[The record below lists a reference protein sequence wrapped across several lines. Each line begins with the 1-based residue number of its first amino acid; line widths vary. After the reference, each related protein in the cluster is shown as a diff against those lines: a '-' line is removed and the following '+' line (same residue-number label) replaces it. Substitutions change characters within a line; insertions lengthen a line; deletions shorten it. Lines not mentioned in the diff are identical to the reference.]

1 MKISKIFEPKC
12 LDDIIGQEHLV
23 GNNGIFK
30 KFLSSTSFPNIFL
43 FGPPGCGKTT
53 IANILAKETNSDFYS
68 LNGASFKTEEIR
80 DIAKR
85 YNNALAKAVIFI
97 DEVHRLSKTQQE
109 AILAIMEK
117 TNIRIFGASTENPFF
132 TMTPA
137 VRSRAFVFELM
148 QINDSDMLKLI
159 NKFETHFEIKIEE
172 KSKNYILKSSNGDIR
187 SLSNLLEYGYSL
199 DKNLSFETVKAL
211 RPFRQTSNSNTDTA
225 HYDLISGLI
234 KSMRASEIQKS
245 LGYFAKLLNYG
256 EDVVFIARRLV
267 IFASEDIGNANP
279 NALNLTVSAM
289 QAVSKIGM
297 PEARII
303 LSQAIIYLSSCPK
316 SNSSYLAI
324 NNALEHD
331 KNSNIC
337 FDETFYSP
345 ELIGFEK
352 TLDEWHKKIKG

>member
-1 MKISKIFEPKC
+1 MRFSKIFEPKC
-12 LDDIIGQEHLV
+12 LDDIVGQEHLV
-23 GNNGIFK
+23 GSDGIFR
-30 KFLSSTSFPNIFL
+30 KFLASSAFPNIFL
-43 FGPPGCGKTT
+43 FGPPGCGKTSMA
-53 IANILAKETNSDFYS
+53 IILAKETNSDFYS

-97 DEVHRLSKTQQE
+97 DEVHRLSKVQQE

-117 TNIRIFGASTENPFF
+117 SNIRIFGASTENPFF
-132 TMTPA
+132 AMTPA

-159 NKFETHFEIKIEE
+159 NKFETHFEIKIEDN
-172 KSKNYILKSSNGDIR
+172 SKNYILKSSNGDIR
-187 SLSNLLEYGYSL
+187 SLLNLLEYGYGL
-199 DKNLSFETVKAL
+199 DKNLSYETVKAL

-225 HYDLISGLI
+225 HYDLTSGMI
-234 KSMRASEIQKS
+234 KSIRASEIQKS
-245 LGYFAKLLNYG
+245 LVFFAKLLNCG

-279 NALNLTVSAM
+279 NALNLAVSAM

-303 LSQAIIYLSSCPK
+303 LSQVIIYLSSCPK

-324 NNALEHD
+324 DNAIEAH
-331 KNSNIC
+331 KNGDIYI
-337 FDETFYSP
+337 DEIFYRP